1 MAVAALGSTG
11 AGGIDSALSAS
22 YRRFSAAAPRDE
34 RADSASSCYV
44 RPLDGLSA
52 RAPQPNSSAAL
63 LATLIER
70 MGGAVDS
77 RTKGS
82 YVNLRI

>member
-1 MAVAALGSTG
+1 MSGPVAFFALAQDRHYFRD
-11 AGGIDSALSAS
+11 AGLEVQLSGGPG
-22 YRRFSAAAPRDE
+22 AAAMVPMVREGAYDIGYG
-34 RADSASSCYV
+34 DISA
-44 RPLDGLSA
+44 
-52 RAPQPNSSAAL
+52 
-63 LATLIER
+63 LIER